1 VRGKTPPEVVVAT
14 VRFEAHAL
22 PTAKFTETSESLAL
36 EENRGVALGQQS
48 AEAETRDFVALKA
61 SR

>member
-1 VRGKTPPEVVVAT
+1 VAT
-14 VRFEAHAL
+14 CPLRRTPSL
-22 PTAKFTETSESLAL
+22 RQSLTETSESLAL
-36 EENRGVALGQQS
+36 EENRGVALGQQG